1 MSDQRLEK
9 RIETTEGQV
18 PVIRMIA
25 SRPPPMDSFIARSS
39 SPSPSSSLARE
50 GFEEALGS

>member
-25 SRPPPMDSFIARSS
+25 SRPPPMESFIAFSS
-39 SPSPSSSLARE
+39 SPYGRDPLEPLLAHHHH
-50 GFEEALGS
+50 